1 MGERCKMN
9 VLEKISVIAGKYFA
23 VWVIIAAVISYL
35 LPNGFLFLGSYIT
48 ILLGIVMFGMG
59 LTLEPVDFK
68 LVLKNPVP
76 VIIGVIAQFVVMS
89 LTEIGI
95 EYILKVRNELAERIG
110 QLRYVPGVTEKIF
123 IFLLVKQNFSLYI

>member
-35 LPNGFLFLGSYIT
+35 LPNGFLFLASYIT

-59 LTLEPVDFK
+59 LTLELVDFQ
-68 LVLKNPVP
+68 LVFKNPLP
-76 VIIGVIAQFVVMS
+76 VIIGVIAQFVVMP
-89 LTEIGI
+89 LTA
-95 EYILKVRNELAERIG
+95 LAIAYVL
-110 QLRYVPGVTEKIF
+110 QLPNQLAAHLVLLGSVPGETAVRK
-123 IFLLVKQNFSLYI
+123 